1 MPEMSA
7 VEGLTLETPALKSL
21 YGGQLTLS
29 TKLIKPKH
37 LNNNCLLWVYYKQ
50 KTSEFSFYSFNRLQK
65 KKENKEEGKQVSNL
79 DFSAMKKSC
88 ESSKGRG
95 SSL

>member
-1 MPEMSA
+1 MPKMPA
-7 VEGLTLETPALKSL
+7 VEGLTLETPALESL

-37 LNNNCLLWVYYKQ
+37 LKSCLLRVYYKL
-50 KTSEFSFYSFNRLQK
+50 KTSEFLFYSFNRLQK
-65 KKENKEEGKQVSNL
+65 KKENEEEGKQVSNL